1 MSKIVE
7 YKIIMV
13 ENYAELQDDVNKYI
27 KEGWQPYGNFFL
39 TENYLI
45 IQPMVKYEEE

>member
-13 ENYAELQDDVNKYI
+13 ENFAELQDDVNKYI
-27 KEGWQPYGNFFL
+27 KEGWQPYGNFSL

-45 IQPMVKYEEE
+45 IQPMTKYEE